1 MINRLKIAAVG
12 AVAGLG
18 LASAAVAQQSS
29 GQMPN
34 MSAQQHQQMMSG
46 GMQNGQMMGMM
57 ADPKMGQQMMQMMK
71 DCNQMMQHMGNMPG
85 AKAAPK
91 S

>member
-1 MINRLKIAAVG
+1 MTNTFKIAAVG
-12 AVAGLG
+12 ALAALG

-29 GQMPN
+29 AQKPN
-34 MSAQQHQQMMSG
+34 MSAEQHQQMMSG
-46 GMQNGQMMGMM
+46 GMQHGQMMGMM
-57 ADPKMGQQMMQMMK
+57 ADPKMQQQMIQMMK
-71 DCNQMMQHMGNMPG
+71 DCNQMMQQMGNMPG